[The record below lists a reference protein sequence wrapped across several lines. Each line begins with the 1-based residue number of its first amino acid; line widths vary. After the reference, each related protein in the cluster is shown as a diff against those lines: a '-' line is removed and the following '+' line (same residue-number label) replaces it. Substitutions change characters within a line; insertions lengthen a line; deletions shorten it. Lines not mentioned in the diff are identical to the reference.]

1 MGILLNISFAY
12 RSSRL
17 APVGLITYRLPS
29 PIGNKLLPLTRE
41 SWGVR
46 GLSLLRFYSPLIP
59 IKYEIFNGNFL

>member
-1 MGILLNISFAY
+1 MKYLMGILLNISFAY

-46 GLSLLRFYSPLIP
+46 GLW
-59 IKYEIFNGNFL
+59 